1 MESRGRTEGAVKACR
16 KKGMQHARY
25 PYTPTLAVPCFIVG
39 AAFTAYVMRIW
50 ELGDAVMF

>member
-1 MESRGRTEGAVKACR
+1 MESRGRTEGGVKPCR

-39 AAFTAYVMRIW
+39 AAFTAYVMSIW
-50 ELGDAVMF
+50 ELGDAVMY